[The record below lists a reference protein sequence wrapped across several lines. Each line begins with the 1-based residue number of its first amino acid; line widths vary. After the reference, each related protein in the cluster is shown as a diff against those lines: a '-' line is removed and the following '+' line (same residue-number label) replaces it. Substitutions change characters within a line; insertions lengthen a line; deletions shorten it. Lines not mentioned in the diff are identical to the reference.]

1 MNNKLN
7 YMNWRFVIIAA
18 VILACLVTIILKIF
32 SIQFFESNFLQ
43 NEGNKRYVKYKDVV
57 PVRGTIYDRNNFPLA
72 VSVINYDLYA
82 LKGFTKYQLLN
93 ISEKIELDIDPK
105 IDAFNKKT
113 LLKKNI
119 PNEMLVEIRNSR
131 FKNIEVEVR
140 HSRHYPLGDQIA
152 PLIGFYGKDG
162 AQEGLEKSYDTV
174 LSGKKGRQ
182 KFFKN
187 AKQEIISKPI
197 EVSRTIQGNDIYL
210 TIDSTLQFYAY
221 KFLAEAIRS
230 NNAKS
235 GTAIILNN
243 LDGEILAMASYPSY
257 NPNHPQ
263 RKIQKNRALVDA
275 YELGSVLKPIVLSKA
290 LEENI
295 VNIDQY
301 IDIPK
306 RLNLNDKIIVD
317 SKQYEKLT
325 PAEIISYSSQI
336 GASKIALELGYND
349 LKSNFFEFGF
359 TKPISINFPSSAFG
373 YMSIK
378 DKIID
383 KELASLG
390 YGYGLTVS
398 PFQLASAYSVF
409 ANNGIFKD
417 FKLLKDAEVH
427 SRRVISQSTASNI
440 LKALEMVT
448 IDGTGKAANVNG
460 FSQGGKTGT
469 AHQIKA
475 GSGYAED
482 LYRASFVGITPL
494 NKQSLTIFVSID
506 DPGLNS
512 YTGGAVAAPVFA
524 KIAENTLNHLG
535 YFEDEWIWRNIRY
548 KNSWKY

>member
-1 MNNKLN
+1 MNNKIN
-7 YMNWRFVIIAA
+7 YINGRFILIAA
-18 VILACLVTIILKIF
+18 VILACSVTIIFKIF

-72 VSVINYDLYA
+72 VSIINYDLYA
-82 LKGFTKYQLLN
+82 LKGFTKSQLLN

-105 IDAFNKKT
+105 IEAFNKKT

-119 PNEMLVEIRNSR
+119 SNEMLLKIRNSR
-131 FKNIEVEVR
+131 FKNIEIEVR

-182 KFFKN
+182 KYFKN

-197 EVSRTIQGNDIYL
+197 EVSRTIQGSDIYL

-221 KFLAEAIRS
+221 KFLVEAIKS

-301 IDIPK
+301 IDIPR

-317 SKQYEKLT
+317 SKQYDKLT
-325 PAEIISYSSQI
+325 PVEIISYSSQI
-336 GASKIALELGYND
+336 GASKIALELGYKD
-349 LKSNFFEFGF
+349 LKSNFYEFGF

-378 DKIID
+378 DKIVD

-390 YGYGLTVS
+390 YGYGLTIS

-469 AHQIKA
+469 AHQIRA

-494 NKQSLTIFVSID
+494 SKQSLTIFVSID

-512 YTGGAVAAPVFA
+512 YTGGSVAAPVFA
-524 KIAENTLNHLG
+524 KIAENSLNHLG
-535 YFEDEWIWRNIRY
+535 YFEDE
-548 KNSWKY
+548 

>member
-1 MNNKLN
+1 ML
-7 YMNWRFVIIAA
+7 IAA
-18 VILACLVTIILKIF
+18 VILACSVTIIFKIL

-72 VSVINYDLYA
+72 VSIINYDLYA
-82 LKGFTKYQLLN
+82 LKGFTKSQLLN

-105 IDAFNKKT
+105 IEAFNKKT

-119 PNEMLVEIRNSR
+119 SNEMLLKIRNSR
-131 FKNIEVEVR
+131 FKNIEIEVR

-182 KFFKN
+182 KYFKN

-197 EVSRTIQGNDIYL
+197 EVSRTIQGSDIYL

-221 KFLAEAIRS
+221 KFLVEAIKS

-301 IDIPK
+301 IDIPR

-325 PAEIISYSSQI
+325 PVEIISYSSQI
-336 GASKIALELGYND
+336 GASKIALELGYKD
-349 LKSNFFEFGF
+349 LKSNFYEFGF

-378 DKIID
+378 DKIVD

-390 YGYGLTVS
+390 YGYGLTIS

-469 AHQIKA
+469 AHQIRA

-494 NKQSLTIFVSID
+494 SKQSLTIFVSID

-512 YTGGAVAAPVFA
+512 YTGGSVAAPVFA
-524 KIAENTLNHLG
+524 KIAENSLNHLG
-535 YFEDEWIWRNIRY
+535 YFEDE
-548 KNSWKY
+548 

>member
-197 EVSRTIQGNDIYL
+197 EVSRTIQGSDIYL

-427 SRRVISQSTASNI
+427 SRRVISQLTASNI

-535 YFEDEWIWRNIRY
+535 YFEDE
-548 KNSWKY
+548 

>member
-7 YMNWRFVIIAA
+7 YINWRFILIAA
-18 VILACLVTIILKIF
+18 VILACSVTIIFKIL

-72 VSVINYDLYA
+72 VSIINYDLYA
-82 LKGFTKYQLLN
+82 LKGFTKSQLLN

-105 IDAFNKKT
+105 IKTFNKKT

-119 PNEMLVEIRNSR
+119 SNEMLLKIRNSR
-131 FKNIEVEVR
+131 FKNIEIEVR

-182 KFFKN
+182 KYFKN

-197 EVSRTIQGNDIYL
+197 EVSRTIQGSDIYL

-221 KFLAEAIRS
+221 KFLVEAIKS

-295 VNIDQY
+295 INIDQY
-301 IDIPK
+301 IDIPR

-325 PAEIISYSSQI
+325 PVEIISYSSQI
-336 GASKIALELGYND
+336 GASKIALELGYKD
-349 LKSNFFEFGF
+349 LKSNFYEFGF

-378 DKIID
+378 DKIVD

-390 YGYGLTVS
+390 YGYGLTIS

-469 AHQIKA
+469 AHQIRA

-494 NKQSLTIFVSID
+494 SKQSLTIFVSID

-512 YTGGAVAAPVFA
+512 YTGGSVAAPVFA
-524 KIAENTLNHLG
+524 KIAENSLNHLG
-535 YFEDEWIWRNIRY
+535 YFEDE
-548 KNSWKY
+548 

>member
-7 YMNWRFVIIAA
+7 YINWRFILIAA
-18 VILACLVTIILKIF
+18 VILACSVTIIFKIL

-72 VSVINYDLYA
+72 VSIINYDLYA
-82 LKGFTKYQLLN
+82 LKGFTKSQLLN

-105 IDAFNKKT
+105 IEAFNKKT

-119 PNEMLVEIRNSR
+119 SNEMLLKIRNSR
-131 FKNIEVEVR
+131 FKNIEIEIR

-182 KFFKN
+182 KYFKN

-197 EVSRTIQGNDIYL
+197 EVSRTIQGSDIYL
-210 TIDSTLQFYAY
+210 TIDSTLQFYAF
-221 KFLAEAIRS
+221 KFLVEAIKS

-301 IDIPK
+301 IDIPR

-325 PAEIISYSSQI
+325 PVEIISYSSQI
-336 GASKIALELGYND
+336 GASKIALELGYKD
-349 LKSNFFEFGF
+349 LKSNFYEFGF

-378 DKIID
+378 DKIVD

-390 YGYGLTVS
+390 YGYGLTIS

-469 AHQIKA
+469 AHQIRA

-494 NKQSLTIFVSID
+494 SKKSLTIFVSID

-512 YTGGAVAAPVFA
+512 YTGGSVAAPVFA
-524 KIAENTLNHLG
+524 KIAENSLNHLG
-535 YFEDEWIWRNIRY
+535 YFEDE
-548 KNSWKY
+548 

>member
-1 MNNKLN
+1 MNNKIN
-7 YMNWRFVIIAA
+7 YINWRFILIAA
-18 VILACLVTIILKIF
+18 VILACSVTIIFKIL

-72 VSVINYDLYA
+72 VSIINYDLYA
-82 LKGFTKYQLLN
+82 LKGFTKSQLLN
-93 ISEKIELDIDPK
+93 ISEKIELDIDPN
-105 IDAFNKKT
+105 IEAFNKKT

-119 PNEMLVEIRNSR
+119 SNEMLLKIRNSR
-131 FKNIEVEVR
+131 FKNIEIEVR

-182 KFFKN
+182 KYFKN

-197 EVSRTIQGNDIYL
+197 EVSRTIQGSDIYL

-221 KFLAEAIRS
+221 KFLVEAIKS

-301 IDIPK
+301 IDIPR

-325 PAEIISYSSQI
+325 PVEIISYSSQI
-336 GASKIALELGYND
+336 GASKIALELGYKD
-349 LKSNFFEFGF
+349 LKSNFYEFGF

-378 DKIID
+378 DKIVD

-390 YGYGLTVS
+390 YGYGLTIS

-469 AHQIKA
+469 AHQIRA

-494 NKQSLTIFVSID
+494 SKKSLTIFVSID

-512 YTGGAVAAPVFA
+512 YTGGSVAAPVFA
-524 KIAENTLNHLG
+524 KIAENSLNHLG
-535 YFEDEWIWRNIRY
+535 YFEDE
-548 KNSWKY
+548 

>member
-7 YMNWRFVIIAA
+7 YLNWRFILIAA
-18 VILACLVTIILKIF
+18 VILACSITIIFKIF

-43 NEGNKRYVKYKDVV
+43 NEGNKRYVKYKDIV

-82 LKGFTKYQLLN
+82 LKGFTKSQLLN
-93 ISEKIELDIDPK
+93 VSEKIELDIDPK
-105 IDAFNKKT
+105 IEAFNKKT
-113 LLKKNI
+113 LLKKNVS
-119 PNEMLVEIRNSR
+119 NEMLLKIINSR
-131 FKNIEVEVR
+131 FKNIEIEVR

-174 LSGKKGRQ
+174 LSGKKGRH
-182 KFFKN
+182 KYFKN

-197 EVSRTIQGNDIYL
+197 EVSKTIQGNDIYL

-221 KFLAEAIRS
+221 KFLVEAIKS

-243 LDGEILAMASYPSY
+243 LDGEVLAMASYPSY

-301 IDIPK
+301 IDIPS

-325 PAEIISYSSQI
+325 SAEIISYSSQI
-336 GASKIALELGYND
+336 GASKIALELGYKD
-349 LKSNFFEFGF
+349 LKSNFYEFGF

-378 DKIID
+378 DKIVD

-390 YGYGLTVS
+390 YGYGLTIS

-448 IDGTGKAANVNG
+448 IEGTGKAANVNG

-469 AHQIKA
+469 AHQIRA

-494 NKQSLTIFVSID
+494 SKQSLTIFVSID

-512 YTGGAVAAPVFA
+512 YTGGSVAAPVFA
-524 KIAENTLNHLG
+524 KIAENSLNHLG
-535 YFEDEWIWRNIRY
+535 YFEDE
-548 KNSWKY
+548 